1 MLSHGVPCPGLPT
14 GLGVLLR
21 KVPGLVHRGM
31 WLEFGPSWVYISY
44 KPLALAPKS
53 PVLLGKAGPG
63 LSFAFQACFLKSR
76 PVLKSLRGNAQV
88 VSSKL
93 YLLLGGERWG

>member
-1 MLSHGVPCPGLPT
+1 MLCHGAPCPGLPT

-63 LSFAFQACFLKSR
+63 LSFALQVYFLESR
-76 PVLKSLRGNAQV
+76 PVLKSLCGNAQV